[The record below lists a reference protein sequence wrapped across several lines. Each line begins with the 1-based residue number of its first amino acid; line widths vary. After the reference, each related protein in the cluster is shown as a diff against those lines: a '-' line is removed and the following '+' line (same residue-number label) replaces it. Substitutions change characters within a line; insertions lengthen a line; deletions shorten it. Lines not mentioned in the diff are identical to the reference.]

1 MTPDLPPVSDYAD
14 NDQLS
19 VNTDIFEK
27 AYALPGHSGMP
38 YAFTR
43 IDAVY
48 IWTLGGYQVARNPN
62 DYPIFIAVLESD
74 VNSWQSFFEE
84 YHIPSAFER
93 QPETEVEG
101 PLQVVLEPRPNLST
115 TTVEGHPVITL
126 QETLEYARANSC
138 HFGSAIPL
146 LQEQYDA
153 TEE

>member
-1 MTPDLPPVSDYAD
+1 MDSNIITEV
-14 NDQLS
+14 
-19 VNTDIFEK
+19 
-27 AYALPGHSGMP
+27 YALPERLGLP

-48 IWTLGGYQVARNPN
+48 IWTLGGYQVARNPD
-62 DYPIFIAVLESD
+62 DYPIFVAVLESD
-74 VNSWQSFFEE
+74 VSSWQSFFEE

-126 QETLEYARANSC
+126 QETLEYARENSC
-138 HFGSAIPL
+138 HFGSAIPV